1 MRINKTDKIDFEKPK
16 DFNMKFIEEDI
27 KFNVYKIRYTYK
39 TNKNNPKENY
49 KYTMAENQE
58 EARFKF
64 IEYINNFNKQKPY
77 RAISNVKILDVEL
90 LGTVTK

>member
-1 MRINKTDKIDFEKPK
+1 MRIDKTDKIDFEKPK
-16 DFNMKFIEEDI
+16 DFNMKFIEEDL
-27 KFNVYKIRYTYK
+27 KLNVYKIRYTYK
-39 TNKNNPKENY
+39 TNRSNPKENT
-49 KYTMAENQE
+49 KYTIAINKE

-64 IEYINNFNKQKPY
+64 IEYINNFNIQKPY